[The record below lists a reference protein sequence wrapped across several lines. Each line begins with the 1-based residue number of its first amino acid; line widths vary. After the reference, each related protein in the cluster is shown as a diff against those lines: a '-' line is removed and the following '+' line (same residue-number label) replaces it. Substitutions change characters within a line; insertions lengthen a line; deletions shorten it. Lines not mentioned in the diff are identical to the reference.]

1 MKKMFKLGCA
11 GLGIQASSIENPV
24 SLIELPILEQFKL
37 VKEAEVWDFI
47 DRVPNNYQELDEYIK
62 GSQIYDLPVLSGSG
76 CYTLGL
82 DEDLIKQNINLT
94 AEVGGKYHNFMVWA
108 KHKDGHYVTNE
119 EVAESYLDAF
129 EYSEKAGVIITFEN
143 HVDMWSE
150 DYRRVAQVADLVEAR
165 GVKFNVAM
173 DYSHCIFKI
182 ENAVEHAVSQM
193 RGDNEAIAK
202 LDPFNDD
209 SYADEWLNRNL
220 VHWAQMRPAAP
231 NGPLNWWGFETGPW
245 DAKGIDRP
253 GRSIQYPFR
262 RPAKGE
268 WHTEMWHAHKLA
280 CTKEITRKVIDA
292 YLQSDDTNLSLM
304 TIDNINLNAY
314 GLGWKYNMFADS
326 CAYAQYV
333 REIYAERAAVHQ
345 ARNSMSASEF
355 VSQYRAGAVVA
366 VPNNVQAPIC

>member
-129 EYSEKAGVIITFEN
+129 EYAEKAGVIITFEN

-209 SYADEWLNRNL
+209 SLTC
-220 VHWAQMRPAAP
+220 P
-231 NGPLNWWGFETGPW
+231 
-245 DAKGIDRP
+245 
-253 GRSIQYPFR
+253 
-262 RPAKGE
+262 
-268 WHTEMWHAHKLA
+268 
-280 CTKEITRKVIDA
+280 
-292 YLQSDDTNLSLM
+292 QS
-304 TIDNINLNAY
+304 
-314 GLGWKYNMFADS
+314 
-326 CAYAQYV
+326 
-333 REIYAERAAVHQ
+333 
-345 ARNSMSASEF
+345 
-355 VSQYRAGAVVA
+355 
-366 VPNNVQAPIC
+366 

>member
-11 GLGIQASSIENPV
+11 GLGIQDSSTRKPV
-24 SLIELPILEQFKL
+24 TLTELPIHEQFKL
-37 VKEAEVWDFI
+37 VREAEVWDFI
-47 DRVPNNYQELDEYIK
+47 DRIPNNHQELDEYIK
-62 GSQIYDLPVLSGSG
+62 GSQTYNLPVLSGSG
-76 CYTLGL
+76 CYTLGFDEEQIKKNL
-82 DEDLIKQNINLT
+82 DLT
-94 AEVGGKYHNFMVWA
+94 LEVGGKYHNFMIWA
-108 KHKDGHYVTNE
+108 KHKSGNYVSNE
-119 EVAESYLDAF
+119 DVAICYLDAY
-129 EYSEKAGVIITFEN
+129 EYAEKLGLIITFEN

-150 DYRRVAQVADLVEAR
+150 DYRRVSQVADLVEAR
-165 GVKFNVAM
+165 GVPFNMAI

-182 ENAVEHAVSQM
+182 ENEVEHAVSQM

-202 LDPFNDD
+202 LDPYNDD
-209 SYADEWLNRNL
+209 SFADEWLGRNF

-253 GRSIQYPFR
+253 GRSIQYPFQ

-280 CTKEITRKVIDA
+280 CTKEVTRKIIDS
-292 YLQSDDTNLSLM
+292 YLKNEDSNLSLM

-326 CAYAQYV
+326 CAYANFV
-333 REIYAERAAVHQ
+333 RELYAERATIHDT
-345 ARNSMSASEF
+345 RSK
-355 VSQYRAGAVVA
+355 VSTSDFISQFRAD
-366 VPNNVQAPIC
+366 

>member
-11 GLGIQASSIENPV
+11 GLGIQASSVERPV
-24 SLIELPILEQFKL
+24 SLVELPILEQFKL
-37 VKEAEVWDFI
+37 VKEAQVWDFI
-47 DRVPNNYQELDEYIK
+47 DRIPNNRQELDEYIK
-62 GSQIYDLPVLSGSG
+62 GSQLYDLPVLSGSG

-82 DEDLIKQNINLT
+82 DEALIRENLDLT
-94 AEVGGKYHNFMVWA
+94 VEVGGKYHNFMVWA

-119 EVAESYLDAF
+119 EVVACYLDAY
-129 EYSEKAGVIITFEN
+129 EYATKSGVIITFEN

-150 DYRRVAQVADLVEAR
+150 DYRRVLEVADMVEAR
-165 GVKFNVAM
+165 GVPFNMAM

-182 ENAVEHAVSQM
+182 ENEVEHAVSQM
-193 RGDNEAIAK
+193 RGDNEAIAM
-202 LDPFNDD
+202 LDPFNSD
-209 SYADEWLNRNL
+209 SYADQWLSRNL

-253 GRSIQYPFR
+253 GRSIQYPFE

-268 WHTEMWHAHKLA
+268 WHTDMWHAHKLA
-280 CTKEITRKVIDA
+280 CTKEVTRKVIDA
-292 YLQSDDTNLSLM
+292 YLQSDDTSLSLM

-326 CAYAQYV
+326 CAYANFV
-333 REIYAERAAVHQ
+333 RELYAERAAVHQ
-345 ARNSMSASEF
+345 ARSAVSPTEF
-355 VSQYRAGAVVA
+355 VAQYRA
-366 VPNNVQAPIC
+366 Q